1 MTRLRTRTVAGVAAA
16 TLAAAGLSALAA
28 HGAVADDDASGIH
41 VADGRIV
48 EADGTDLVLRGVN
61 HPHAWYT
68 GTTTQA
74 LADIKAV
81 DANAVRVVLASGDRW
96 TRTSAAEVAAIVDG
110 CEANRLICQLEV
122 HDTTGYGEQA
132 GAATLDQAADY
143 WEYLYPTLAGTEDH
157 VLVNIGNEPYGND
170 AATNAG
176 WADDT
181 SAAVQRLRDVG
192 YDHALVVDAPSW
204 GQDWAHIMRDQA
216 PAVAAA
222 DPDGNTIFSV
232 HMYGVYSQG
241 STVTQYLEHFV
252 DAGLPLMIGEFGYT
266 HSDGSVAYDT
276 ILAETE
282 RLGIGWLA
290 WSWSGNGGGVEYL
303 DLVENFDVGSPSS
316 WGERI
321 FTGPDGL
328 SETSVEASVFGG
340 APDPDSTPDPTPDPD
355 PTGPP
360 AGAACTAEL
369 TVANAW
375 QGGYQAQVTVTAGDT
390 AVDGWITTLPTG
402 VAVAQLWGG
411 TLGDDGATVT
421 PAAWNGSLAA
431 GASTSYGFIGSGAA
445 PSDADVTCAA
455 G

>member
-1 MTRLRTRTVAGVAAA
+1 MHRHTRTVAGVAAA
-16 TLAAAGLSALAA
+16 TLAAGGLGTLAA
-28 HGAVADDDASGIH
+28 HSAAADEPPGIH

-68 GTTTQA
+68 HTTAQA
-74 LADIKAV
+74 LADTKSV

-96 TRTSAAEVAAIVDG
+96 TRTDAAEVATIVDE
-110 CEANRLICQLEV
+110 CETDRLICQLEV

-143 WEYLYPTLAGTEDH
+143 WEYLYPTLAGSEGH
-157 VLVNIGNEPYGND
+157 VMVNLGNEPYGND

-192 YDHALVVDAPSW
+192 YEQALVVDAPSW

-216 PAVAAA
+216 TDVAAA

-303 DLVENFDVGSPSS
+303 DLVEGFDVDSPSS

-340 APDPDSTPDPTPDPD
+340 APDPDPTPDPTPDPD
-355 PTGPP
+355 PEPG
-360 AGAACTAEL
+360 ACTAEL

-375 QGGYQAQVTVTAGDT
+375 QGGYQGQVTVTADAEAIT
-390 AVDGWITTLPTG
+390 GWSTTLP
-402 VAVAQLWGG
+402 AVDVDQLWGG
-411 TLGDDGATVT
+411 TLADDGVTVT
-421 PAAWNGSLAA
+421 HAPWNGALAA
-431 GASTSYGFIGSGAA
+431 GATASYGFIGSGAA
-445 PSDADVTCAA
+445 PSDADVDCSA